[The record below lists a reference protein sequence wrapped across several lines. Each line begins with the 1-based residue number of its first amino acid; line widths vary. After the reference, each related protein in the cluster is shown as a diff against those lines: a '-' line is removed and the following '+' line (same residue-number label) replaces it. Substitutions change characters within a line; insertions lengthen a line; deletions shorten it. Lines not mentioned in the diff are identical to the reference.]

1 MKFNTIW
8 IASVPRTGSM
18 WTTNVIREIHKI
30 SEFNVFPKN
39 MIQLEKDWFNFYNDN
54 APFDKNELNRYVIKI
69 HSKLTVIPPRSKI
82 VVNIRNPYEICA
94 SYKDFMKCNLEK
106 SINVAVNLSN
116 WIKYY
121 KNLEKNILYI
131 KYEHIE
137 NNAKDVIANL
147 AKFCEIELTSNQNE
161 YINSKY
167 SKKNIQEII
176 KKNDNE
182 IKYQKNENLLINE
195 KKIVKFQDG
204 SYRSF
209 DLNTGFQSGHISQRK
224 TGEWNKMFTIEEK
237 KIIIDKLDPIAIE
250 LGYNSEKTN

>member
-121 KNLEKNILYI
+121 KNLEKNNLYI

-176 KKNDNE
+176 KKNDDE
-182 IKYQKNENLLINE
+182 IEYQKNENLLINE

-209 DLNTGFQSGHISQRK
+209 DLNTGFQSGHISNRK
-224 TGEWNKMFTIEEK
+224 SGDWRNKFNKDEI
-237 KIIIDKLDPIAIE
+237 KIINNEFKEILE
-250 LGYNSEKTN
+250 EYNYEI